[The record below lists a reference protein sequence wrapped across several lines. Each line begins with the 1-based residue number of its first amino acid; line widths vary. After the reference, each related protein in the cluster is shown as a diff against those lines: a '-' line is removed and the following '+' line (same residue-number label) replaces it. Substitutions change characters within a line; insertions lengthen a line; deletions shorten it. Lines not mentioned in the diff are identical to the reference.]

1 MENCALCCEKLMLE
15 VAIRVGEMEP
25 ICRGCYSLLALHFS
39 GLALVEEEHSEGE
52 DEGQEEHSEG
62 EDEGQEEHSEE
73 EGDQEEEEEEEN
85 YEFANCSD
93 EE

>member
-1 MENCALCCEKLMLE
+1 MCCEKLMLE

-52 DEGQEEHSEG
+52 EEQVEHS
-62 EDEGQEEHSEE
+62 
-73 EGDQEEEEEEEN
+73 EGDQEEGDQDEEEED